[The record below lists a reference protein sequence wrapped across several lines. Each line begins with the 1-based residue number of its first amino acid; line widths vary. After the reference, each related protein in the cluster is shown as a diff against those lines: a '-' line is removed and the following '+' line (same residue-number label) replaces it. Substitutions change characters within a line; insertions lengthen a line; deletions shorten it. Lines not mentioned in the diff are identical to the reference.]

1 MYSDIFKT
9 VGNNKATCEDAICKE
24 DNIIVLSDGCGSGAL
39 PDLGA
44 QLSAYSLKNIR
55 GETKDEFLTAAQV
68 ELDSVYSKLDVH
80 PIDLLSTVMHLEIEK
95 GAANLNILGDGCW
108 FYRTRAGNLHLFSI
122 DYSFNAPYFVQ
133 YDMLGSAQRY
143 ADNCGAMATIN
154 DEILD
159 QHTSI
164 FWPDSRGFHFDISTD
179 DLELIGIASDG
190 LTSFYK
196 DGEYDEIGNRVMI
209 PAKDILEELLAFKTT
224 GGQFLERRAKA
235 YLKSLEGVKHY
246 DDLSI
251 GVVLL

>member
-1 MYSDIFKT
+1 MHSDIFKI
-9 VGNNKATCEDAICKE
+9 VGHGKVACEDAICKE
-24 DNIIVLSDGCGSGAL
+24 DNIIVLSDGCGSGEL

-44 QLSAYSLKNIR
+44 QLSAYALKNIR

-68 ELDSVYSKLDVH
+68 ELDSIYSKLGVRA
-80 PIDLLSTVMHLEIEK
+80 IDLLSTVMHLEVEK

-108 FYRTRAGNLHLFSI
+108 FYRTRAGNLHLFTI

-133 YDMLGSAQRY
+133 YDMLGSAQKY
-143 ADNCGAMATIN
+143 ADNCGAVATIT
-154 DEILD
+154 DEILG
-159 QHTSI
+159 QETQI
-164 FWPDSRGFHFDISTD
+164 FWPDSCGFHFDISTD

-209 PAKDILEELLAFKTT
+209 PAKEVLEGLLDFKLT
-224 GGQFLERRAKA
+224 GGCFLERRARA